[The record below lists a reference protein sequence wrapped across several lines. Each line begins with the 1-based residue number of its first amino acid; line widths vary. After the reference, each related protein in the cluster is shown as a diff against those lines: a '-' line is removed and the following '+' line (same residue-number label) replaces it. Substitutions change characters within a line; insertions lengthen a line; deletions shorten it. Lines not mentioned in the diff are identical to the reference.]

1 MRVKYF
7 ANVRNLTGCLEEAW
21 DQPAPTLRALVAGIA
36 RIHGQAFRDRV
47 QVDGRLHP
55 TIIVMVNGQSVV
67 HLDGLDTALAPD
79 DTVVFFPMV
88 AGG

>member
-1 MRVKYF
+1 MHVKYF

-21 DQPAPTLRALVAGIA
+21 HRPAADLRQLVAGLA
-36 RIHGQAFRDRV
+36 EVHGKPFLDRV
-47 QVDGRLHP
+47 QEGDRLNP
-55 TIIVMVNGQSVV
+55 TIIIMVNGQSVV
-67 HLDGLDTALAPD
+67 HLGGLDARLAPD

>member
-21 DQPAPTLRALVAGIA
+21 DRPAADLRQLVAGLA
-36 RIHGQAFRDRV
+36 EVHGSAFRDRV
-47 QVDGRLHP
+47 REGDRLNP
-55 TIIVMVNGQSVV
+55 TIIILVNGQSVV
-67 HLDGLDTALAPD
+67 HLGGLDTPLAPD

>member
-7 ANVRNLTGCLEEAW
+7 ANVRALTGCLEEAW
-21 DQPAPTLRALVAGIA
+21 DRPAATLRELVAGLA
-36 RIHGQAFRDRV
+36 GVHGRAFQDRV
-47 QVDGRLHP
+47 VSGGRLHP

-67 HLDGLDTALAPD
+67 HLDGLDTPLAPD